1 MHNGCALMIF
11 FAYAALIGPASAG
24 APSLPLAVAIAQST
38 IAAQIQIQRST
49 IVRVPPA
56 APPSQLPRAV
66 RWKEKG
72 APNCIK
78 WSSLAAAMVSSPTTI
93 DVIVRGGT
101 RYRVKLEKSCQA
113 IDFYSGFYVKA
124 TRDGQVCE
132 DRDSIHSRSGG
143 ECLIDKFKTLV
154 PDK

>member
-1 MHNGCALMIF
+1 MHNGCVQMIF
-11 FAYAALIGPASAG
+11 FAYAALMTPASAG
-24 APSLPLAVAIAQST
+24 AQAVPVA
-38 IAAQIQIQRST
+38 AAQVTITAQVQVQRSS

-56 APPSQLPRAV
+56 VVPRLPQAT

-72 APNCIK
+72 APNCIR
-78 WSSLAAAMVSSPTTI
+78 WSNMAAAMVSSPTTI
-93 DVIVRGGT
+93 DLIVRGGT

-124 TRDGQVCE
+124 TKDGQVCK

-143 ECLIDKFKTLV
+143 ECLIGKFKTLV

>member
-1 MHNGCALMIF
+1 MHNGCAQMIL
-11 FAYAALIGPASAG
+11 FAYAALTGAASA
-24 APSLPLAVAIAQST
+24 AVQSLPVMAANRDVTVVAQV
-38 IAAQIQIQRST
+38 QFQRSS

-56 APPSQLPRAV
+56 APPSRSVPVV

-78 WSSLAAAMVSSPTTI
+78 WSSMAAAMVSSPTTI
-93 DVIVRGGT
+93 DLVVRGGT

-124 TRDGQVCE
+124 TRDGRICE

-143 ECLIDKFKTLV
+143 ECLIDKYKTLV
-154 PDK
+154 PAK